1 MKTQHTPGPWAVG
14 CPDGKT
20 HYIMVGGHTE
30 IANLPHCRA
39 ESSYA
44 IEDGFERRANADLIA
59 AAPDLLAAL
68 EDSEFL
74 LRKAAQVSGPI
85 QDSFRRSA
93 EDARAAIAKAR
104 GEA

>member
-1 MKTQHTPGPWAVG
+1 MKTQHTPGPWNRN
-14 CPDGKT
+14 
-20 HYIMVGGHTE
+20 
-30 IANLPHCRA
+30 IAPATKYCVIFAGRNEHIASIRHCKEGDEAEANHNL
-39 ESSYA
+39 
-44 IEDGFERRANADLIA
+44 IT

>member
-1 MKTQHTPGPWAVG
+1 MKTQHTPGPWHRNVAPATKYCVIFAG
-14 CPDGKT
+14 RNE
-20 HYIMVGGHTE
+20 H
-30 IANLPHCRA
+30 IASIRHCKEGDEAEANHNL
-39 ESSYA
+39 
-44 IEDGFERRANADLIA
+44 IT